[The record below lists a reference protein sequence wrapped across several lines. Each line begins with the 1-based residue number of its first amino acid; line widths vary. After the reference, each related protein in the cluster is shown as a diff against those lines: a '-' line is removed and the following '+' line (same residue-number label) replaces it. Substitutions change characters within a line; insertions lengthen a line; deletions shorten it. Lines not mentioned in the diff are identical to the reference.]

1 MMYLTKIHLSAAICR
16 QENLRDAYSLHRMVY
31 SFFPK
36 EKNAGRFLYADLGP
50 ASGGRSLLILSA
62 VLPAVPETIPASST
76 ELSDNFF
83 QFERFRF
90 KILLN
95 PVRRDPESRK
105 RRPVTGALPLLQ
117 WFTAH
122 APKWGFE
129 ADPNTLDVRTLAS
142 VAFPKNGTDCRFHRV
157 EFRGTLKVADPALFR
172 EHVENGIGH
181 GKAFGFGLLQL
192 VPVQQ

>member
-1 MMYLTKIHLSAAICR
+1 MMYLTKIRLDAAVCR
-16 QENLRDAYSLHRMVY
+16 RENLRDAYALHSMVY

-36 EKNAGRFLYADLGP
+36 EKKAGRFLYADLGP

-62 VLPAVPETIPASST
+62 ILPELPDTSPAMST

-83 QFERFRF
+83 QFAEYRF
-90 KILLN
+90 KILIN

-105 RRPVTGALPLLQ
+105 RLPVTGSLPLLQ
-117 WFTAH
+117 WFAAH

-129 ADPNTLDVRTLAS
+129 ADPEKLEVRALSS
-142 VAFPKNGTDCRFHRV
+142 VSFPKKDAECRFHRV
-157 EFRGTLKVADPALFR
+157 EFRGILKVTDPPLFR
-172 EHVENGIGH
+172 QHVENGIGH

-192 VPVQQ
+192 VPVQK